1 MEDIVEVVMEKNV
14 LCYDTV
20 REHDRQNLINFIK
33 KGYPVI
39 NLGHVVQGI
48 KPNGIRYT
56 FNGFDWEDY
65 LHLKEKIDGCRCDK
79 QQE

>member
-1 MEDIVEVVMEKNV
+1 MEEVVEVVTEKNV

-20 REHDRQNLINFIK
+20 REHDRANLKYFIK
-33 KGYPVI
+33 MGYPVI

-65 LHLKEKIDGCRCDK
+65 LYLKEKINGSRSD
-79 QQE
+79 